1 MKGAA
6 VTLFKLMSQKTEL
19 FKALRSRELK
29 YNQVILSKDVSL
41 YFDDVCS
48 HIISMSQTL
57 QHENEVLDES
67 HSTFLARCDA
77 SLSRGSD
84 SRDKMMKRVSQV
96 FFSSLSFSNL
106 LLIPFHQKQ
115 KHN

>member
-84 SRDKMMKRVSQV
+84 SRDKMMKRVSRV
-96 FFSSLSFSNL
+96 LFFFF
-106 LLIPFHQKQ
+106 PFTFPLTKKQKQ
-115 KHN
+115 KQM